1 MSEGAPRHV
10 LLSGVRTRTH
20 VVHASSYL
28 RHVLDLDQSPVEV
41 RVLPTGSLLAEG
53 PLTTDAV
60 RALLPED
67 TRLTTLPGTA
77 ADVPRAPATTTLLC
91 IGAPA
96 VRAWS
101 SFTAAH
107 RGRRPRVVVVDEGL
121 GSYGTWRTRR
131 SAYRR
136 EGGGELRSTVRAAAV
151 ATGAR
156 LLPDE
161 RWSLHREGPGG
172 WVVDERVAAE
182 FRRRL
187 AGPPAPPDQ
196 VVYLAQPWTALG
208 VLTPAAYRAHL
219 ESLRRVTADAG
230 LALVVKP
237 HPWQGPEVHRGLELL
252 VGGPAELERPVVGSA
267 LVVGATS
274 TALLNLAAV
283 HGTPVARLRLPEL
296 DGLDRALSPRQ
307 RSLLDAHL
315 PAGVPVDRLELLRR

>member
-1 MSEGAPRHV
+1 MLDPTVAGRGEGRA
-10 LLSGVRTRTH
+10 
-20 VVHASSYL
+20 
-28 RHVLDLDQSPVEV
+28 D
-41 RVLPTGSLLAEG
+41 GSVPAQG
-53 PLTTDAV
+53 PLRSTR
-60 RALLPED
+60 RALLPEA

-77 ADVPRAPATTTLLC
+77 ADVPRAPVSTMLLS

-96 VRAWS
+96 GGPG
-101 SFTAAH
+101 SFMAGTAGAA
-107 RGRRPRVVVVDEGL
+107 RGRRRRRGPR
-121 GSYGTWRTRR
+121 SYGTWCTRR

-161 RWSLHREGPGG
+161 RWSLHHEGPGG

-196 VVYLAQPWTALG
+196 VVYLAQPWTALRL
-208 VLTPAAYRAHL
+208 LTPAAYRAHL

-237 HPWQGPEVHRGLELL
+237 HPWQGPEVHRGLQLL
-252 VGGPAELERPVVGSA
+252 VGGPAELELPVVGSA

-283 HGTPVARLRLPEL
+283 HGTPVARLRLPEARRSRPRPL
-296 DGLDRALSPRQ
+296 AATALAARRPPPRRRAGG
-307 RSLLDAHL
+307 
-315 PAGVPVDRLELLRR
+315 PAGLAATVGPRGES